1 MAEGIIDMQDMEVI
15 FSVTDSLGI
24 HRESVRVELV
34 KEDPGSVGQGTGG
47 LVEITVP
54 ESGSIEE
61 FSQRLTAEL
70 EALGYAPQEAK
81 TTMNGLEGYYPDS
94 RHSKDRLA

>member
-34 KEDPGSVGQGTGG
+34 KEDPGAVGQGDGG
-47 LVEITVP
+47 MVEITIP
-54 ESGSIEE
+54 ESGSVDE
-61 FSQRLTAEL
+61 FAVRLRADL
-70 EALGYAPQEAK
+70 EGLGYTPQEPEDEEK
-81 TTMNGLEGYYPDS
+81 NDWL
-94 RHSKDRLA
+94 

>member
-34 KEDPGSVGQGTGG
+34 KEDPGSVGKGTGG
-47 LVEITVP
+47 MVEITVP

-61 FSQRLTAEL
+61 FSQRLSAEL
-70 EALGYAPQEAK
+70 EELGYTPQEP
-81 TTMNGLEGYYPDS
+81 EEDDEWP
-94 RHSKDRLA
+94 

>member
-24 HRESVRVELV
+24 HRESVRVELT
-34 KEDPGSVGQGTGG
+34 KEDPGSVGRDSGG
-47 LVEITVP
+47 MIEITVP

-61 FSQRLTAEL
+61 FSERVKAQL
-70 EALGYAPQEAK
+70 EELGYTPQELGDDD
-81 TTMNGLEGYYPDS
+81 NGYP
-94 RHSKDRLA
+94 

>member
-24 HRESVRVELV
+24 HRESVRVELT
-34 KEDPGSVGQGTGG
+34 KEDPGSVGRDSGG
-47 LVEITVP
+47 MIEITVP

-61 FSQRLTAEL
+61 FSERVKGQL
-70 EALGYAPQEAK
+70 EELGYTPQEL
-81 TTMNGLEGYYPDS
+81 GDDDDGYP
-94 RHSKDRLA
+94 

>member
-34 KEDPGSVGQGTGG
+34 KEDPGSVGQSTGG

-61 FSQRLTAEL
+61 FSQRLSAEL
-70 EALGYAPQEAK
+70 EVLGYTPQEP
-81 TTMNGLEGYYPDS
+81 EDDEWP
-94 RHSKDRLA
+94 

>member
-34 KEDPGSVGQGTGG
+34 KEDPGAVGQGDGG
-47 LVEITVP
+47 MVEITIP
-54 ESGSIEE
+54 ESGSVEE
-61 FSQRLTAEL
+61 FAGRLRTEL
-70 EALGYAPQEAK
+70 EGLGYASQEPE
-81 TTMNGLEGYYPDS
+81 NEEDDWL
-94 RHSKDRLA
+94 

>member
-34 KEDPGSVGQGTGG
+34 KEDPGVIGQGNGG
-47 LVEITVP
+47 MVEITIP
-54 ESGSIEE
+54 ESGTVEE
-61 FSQRLTAEL
+61 FAERLRAEL
-70 EALGYAPQEAK
+70 EGLGYTAQE
-81 TTMNGLEGYYPDS
+81 MDEEDEEDWL
-94 RHSKDRLA
+94 